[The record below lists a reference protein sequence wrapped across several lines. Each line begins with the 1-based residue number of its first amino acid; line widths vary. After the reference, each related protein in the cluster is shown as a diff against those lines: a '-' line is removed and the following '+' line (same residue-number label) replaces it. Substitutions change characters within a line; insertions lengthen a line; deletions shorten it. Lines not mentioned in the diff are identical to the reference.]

1 MNISEIKIRKVYSE
15 GALKA
20 LMSIVVDEC
29 LAVHEI
35 KVIQGTDRLFVAMPS
50 RKDENGIFRDIV
62 HPIDAKTREEFERVI
77 LNAYEN
83 YIKVEEILNR
93 ED

>member
-1 MNISEIKIRKVYSE
+1 MNISEIKIRKIYSE

-20 LMSIVVDEC
+20 LMSIVIDEH

-35 KVIQGTDRLFVAMPS
+35 KVIQGSDRLFVAMPS
-50 RKDENGIFRDIV
+50 RRDENGVYRDII
-62 HPIDAKTREEFERVI
+62 HPIDANTREQFERVI

-83 YIKVEEILNR
+83 YIKVEEIFND

>member
-20 LMSIVVDEC
+20 IMSIVVDEC

-35 KVIQGTDRLFVAMPS
+35 KVIQESDRLFVAMPS
-50 RKDENGIFRDIV
+50 REDENGVFRDIV
-62 HPIDAKTREEFERVI
+62 HPICSEAREQLEDAV
-77 LNAYEN
+77 LLAYESF
-83 YIKVEEILNR
+83 IKGAEKGGYTI
-93 ED
+93 

>member
-50 RKDENGIFRDIV
+50 RKDENGIFRDII
-62 HPIDAKTREEFERVI
+62 HPIDAKTRDEFERVI